1 MYQIKKNGI
10 WKAIAQRTAKEKY
23 NQGHHIKIGT
33 HIFNK
38 VYLPYLSWE

>member
-23 NQGHHIKIGT
+23 NQVKIGA

-38 VYLPYLSWE
+38 VYLPYLVWE